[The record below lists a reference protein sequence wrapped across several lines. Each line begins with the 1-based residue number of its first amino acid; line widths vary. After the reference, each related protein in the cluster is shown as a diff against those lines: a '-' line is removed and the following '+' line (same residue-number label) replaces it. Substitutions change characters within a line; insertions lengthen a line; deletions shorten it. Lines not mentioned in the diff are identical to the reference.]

1 MNPFERKV
9 CHDVV
14 ASAGLVSES
23 EGAEPCRYVVVLPA
37 ARWMT
42 STTSDQAGVDVD
54 AESAD
59 DQAEQQVGDELVVE
73 RS

>member
-23 EGAEPCRYVVVLPA
+23 EGAEPHRCVVVLPA
-37 ARWMT
+37 
-42 STTSDQAGVDVD
+42 DDVD
-54 AESAD
+54 ADDIEEDSGSGAESVADQGEDRAD
-59 DQAEQQVGDELVVE
+59 DEPPVE
-73 RS
+73 RF